1 MGQVAKQ
8 SPHVMNHLGKVFG
21 KKKSGPDYQ
30 ALADAGELVTDYE
43 NAWLEGMI
51 DADGEV
57 DDLESRLIA
66 RLASEM

>member
-1 MGQVAKQ
+1 
-8 SPHVMNHLGKVFG
+8 
-21 KKKSGPDYQ
+21 
-30 ALADAGELVTDYE
+30 LVTDYE

-66 RLASEM
+66 RRASEM